1 MLSGDASVAQGQEG
15 AFSFMLS
22 HFARHWERIDIL
34 TPHAQGAQP
43 RTLYGSV
50 HVHPSPYHRALQ
62 PWYVV
67 QQGRRLL
74 AERPYGLVVSH
85 DFATYYN
92 GWGALWLMR
101 GRPEALVS
109 EVYHVEGFPITSP
122 REALWNVMARLYLP
136 LMGRRMDAM
145 RVSGAPSVLA
155 ILKALGV
162 PESKFLE
169 LPSVYLD
176 LQTYRPLPEV
186 PKAYDALFVG
196 RLASNKGLPLLLE
209 AWARLVRTHPQARLA
224 LRGDGPLEGWLS
236 RFVAQHG
243 LADNVLRLPR
253 QPIAAM
259 PALYNAARSLI
270 CASTVEGN
278 PRVTLEAMAC
288 GVPTISTR
296 VGIMPLVIEHGVNG
310 WLIERDPDQL
320 AGILRALLDDEA
332 LAARIGQAGQ
342 QAAQAYEAERTI
354 ARYAQA
360 YQDLAQRVRGHG

>member
-1 MLSGDASVAQGQEG
+1 MLSGDSSVAQGQEG

-22 HFARHWERIDIL
+22 HFSRYWQRIDIL
-34 TPHAQGAQP
+34 TPRAPGAQA
-43 RTLYGSV
+43 RVLYGNV
-50 HVHPSPYHRALQ
+50 YIHPSPYSRALQ
-62 PWYVV
+62 SWYVV
-67 QQGRRLL
+67 RQGRRLL

-101 GRPEALVS
+101 RRSEPLVS

-136 LMGRRMDAM
+136 LMGRRMTAM

-162 PESKFLE
+162 PEAKFLE

-176 LQTYRPLPEV
+176 LRAYRPMPEIA
-186 PKAYDALFVG
+186 KTYDALFVG
-196 RLASNKGLPLLLE
+196 RLASNKGLPLLLK
-209 AWARLVRTHPQARLA
+209 AWLRLVRTHPRAVLA
-224 LRGDGPLEGWLS
+224 LRGDGPLAGWLS
-236 RFVAQHG
+236 RFVARHG
-243 LADNVLRLPR
+243 LAENVVRVPR
-253 QPIAAM
+253 QHIAAM

-288 GVPTISTR
+288 GVPIISTR

-310 WLIERDPDQL
+310 WLVDRDPDHL
-320 AGILRALLDDEA
+320 ADILRALLDDEV
-332 LAARIGQAGQ
+332 LAAQVGRQGQI
-342 QAAQAYEAERTI
+342 AAQAYEAERTI

-360 YQDLAQRVRGHG
+360 YQDLAQKTRA

>member
-22 HFARHWERIDIL
+22 YFSRHWERIDIL
-34 TPHAQGAQP
+34 TPRAQGAQA
-43 RTLYGSV
+43 RVLYGNV
-50 HVHPSPYHRALQ
+50 YLHPSPYGRAWQ
-62 PWYVV
+62 PWYIV
-67 QQGRRLL
+67 QQGRQLL
-74 AERPYGLVVSH
+74 AERPYSLVVSH

-101 GRPEALVS
+101 SRPEPLVS
-109 EVYHVEGFPITSP
+109 EVHHVEGFPITSP

-136 LMGRRMDAM
+136 LMGRRATAI
-145 RVSGAPSVLA
+145 RVIGAPSVLT

-162 PESKFLE
+162 PEAKFLE

-176 LQTYRPLPEV
+176 LQAYRPMPEV

-209 AWARLVRTHPQARLA
+209 AWSRLVRTHPRALLA

-236 RFVAQHG
+236 RFVARHG
-243 LADNVLRLPR
+243 LAKNIVRLPR
-253 QPIAAM
+253 QPAAGM
-259 PALYNAARSLI
+259 PVLYNAARCLI

-332 LAARIGQAGQ
+332 LAVRVGQAGQ
-342 QAAQAYEAERTI
+342 QAAQVYEAERTI

-360 YQDLAQRVRGHG
+360 YQNLAQRARA